1 MASFGLGLLV
11 LLLTTH
17 PEPSK
22 AQHCS
27 HSWHPEGKQAS
38 SSLHDPQH
46 TPGPPAHSPGQIVPN
61 LPSYVLAPPEDSVPW
76 ESRTMARWLLHRK
89 QHLVQTLLYGPD
101 NQVVIDT
108 CTGNDSVI
116 AELPKAN
123 SGSQV

>member
-22 AQHCS
+22 AQHWS

-46 TPGPPAHSPGQIVPN
+46 TPGPPRRVLGTAAHSPGQIVPN
-61 LPSYVLAPPEDSVPW
+61 LPSDVLGPHKDSVPR
-76 ESRTMARWLLHRK
+76 ESRTMARWLLCRK
-89 QHLVQTLLYGPD
+89 QHLVQTLLTRPRRR
-101 NQVVIDT
+101 
-108 CTGNDSVI
+108 
-116 AELPKAN
+116 APLPSSK
-123 SGSQV
+123 V